1 MCYTTKELDKSANS
15 PTQKPGEYVWE
26 WISRVWDNDG
36 RNIKLDQHEF
46 IDAGL
51 LSGDFRFNMETPTV
65 KKVAE
70 VCLNGWLKSLSKDGL
85 LEWSWRCLISLA

>member
-36 RNIKLDQHEF
+36 RNIKLGQAEF
-46 IDAGL
+46 IDMGPL
-51 LSGDFRFNMETPTV
+51 RRDSGF
-65 KKVAE
+65 
-70 VCLNGWLKSLSKDGL
+70 VCFSREGFFVQPLAV
-85 LEWSWRCLISLA
+85 LILVL